1 MSVRNVLAGFIRDLS
16 LSAVV
21 AGFVVVLVGF
31 TSTGAVVFQAAQ
43 ALGAT
48 QAQINSWMWALGIGM
63 GFASIL
69 PSLYYKKPVLAAWS
83 TPGAAL
89 IATTSG
95 IAMPEATAAFIV
107 CALLIFIA
115 GITGW
120 FERLMNKI
128 PTAVAS
134 AMLAGVLLRFGIDT
148 FGSIKLAPAMVLS
161 MIAMHLIGR
170 RFWPRY
176 TVVGVLVIGI
186 VFAIATNTLNTSAL
200 RLEWAEPVWVT
211 PQFSIAAM
219 IGLAIPLFMVTMAS
233 QNMPGVAV
241 MRAAGYTTPISPV
254 IATTGV
260 IGFLLAPFG
269 AFALNLAAITAAI
282 TMSREAHDD
291 PEKRYTAAVMAGIF
305 YCLIGIFGAI
315 VGSLFAAFP
324 TALIVVLAGLALMNT
339 IGNGLAAALKEDIDR
354 EAAIIT
360 FLITASGL
368 SLFGVGSAFWG
379 LVGGVIALI
388 ALRPARN

>member
-200 RLEWAEPVWVT
+200 RLEWAEPAWVT

-324 TALIVVLAGLALMNT
+324 KALIVVLAGLALMNT